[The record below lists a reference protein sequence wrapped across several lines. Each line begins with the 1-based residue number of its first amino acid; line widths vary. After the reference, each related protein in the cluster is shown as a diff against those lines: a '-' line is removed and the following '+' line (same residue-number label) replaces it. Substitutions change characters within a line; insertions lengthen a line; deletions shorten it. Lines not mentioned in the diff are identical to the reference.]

1 MQKYDFAI
9 ILNRVLEKHLRAE
22 FNFVI
27 IWSACFKKAHLKGCK
42 DIVGHTFE
50 APLIISLLEVIW
62 EKTRDL
68 LVHLYIFLTQ
78 IYQVQVHGVETV
90 GLIVL

>member
-9 ILNRVLEKHLRAE
+9 ILNRVLEKHLRAK
-22 FNFVI
+22 FYFVI
-27 IWSACFKKAHLKGCK
+27 IWRACFKKAYLKGCK
-42 DIVGHTFE
+42 DIVRHTFE
-50 APLIISLLEVIW
+50 APFIISFLEVIW

-78 IYQVQVHGVETV
+78 IYQVQVYGVETV